1 VDSIQ
6 GGDQEWS
13 VGLQAQIT
21 ILSEEEKQKVHRESV
36 RILEEVGVR
45 FGSTPALELLADHGA
60 EVNPK
65 HKIARIPAVM
75 VEKALETA
83 PKSFVLGARNPAYD
97 VALPSACPSYNL
109 DGGVT
114 YALDFY
120 SGRRRYG
127 RTEDLEKGL
136 KVFEEMEMGSVVWP
150 PVVVHDFPPNSALVR
165 RFITSLKYTSKHL
178 QDEIFRVNE
187 VPYFIEACVA
197 IAGSEELLRRRK
209 LFSVVY
215 CPVAPLVHDREMSEA
230 YLSLCDYEVP
240 ILIFPMPAAG
250 STGPASLHSNIALA
264 NAEGLSSLVLFQTA
278 HPGTPLIYG
287 NASGSFDFSTGVFLE
302 GSPEMVLQTAALGEM
317 ARFYKLPNTQA
328 GCLTDAKQHGP
339 QAVLEKFL
347 TTMPLVLSGVDVVQ
361 GIGALECSQVLS
373 LEQIVVDHEIARLCH
388 RLRQGVDLAEEKDYF
403 GDIEEAGPGGNFLMA
418 ESTVEACRSDEFL
431 NSQLLD
437 RHTYESWLQ
446 LGRPGLY
453 ERARE
458 RVERILDSPQKS
470 PLPETTIQALDEIM
484 ERADDEL

>member
-1 VDSIQ
+1 M
-6 GGDQEWS
+6 
-13 VGLQAQIT
+13 QAQIA
-21 ILSEEEKQKVHRESV
+21 ILSEDEKQKIHEESI

-45 FGSTPALELLADHGA
+45 FVSTQALELLADHGA
-60 EVNPK
+60 EVDPQSN
-65 HKIARIPAVM
+65 IARIPVTM

-97 VALPSACPSYNL
+97 LTLPSSWPSYNL

-127 RTEDLEKGL
+127 RTVDLEMGL
-136 KVFEEMEMGSVVWP
+136 RVFEEMEMGTVVWP
-150 PVVVHDFPPNSALVR
+150 PVVVHDFPANSALVR

-178 QDEIFRVNE
+178 QDEIFRPEE
-187 VPYFIEACVA
+187 VPYFIEACIA

-230 YLSLCDYEVP
+230 YLSLCNFEVP

-250 STGPASLHSNIALA
+250 STGPASLYSNIALA
-264 NAEGLSSLVLFQTA
+264 NAEALSSLVLFQTA

-287 NASGSFDFSTGVFLE
+287 NASGSFDFSTGGFLE

-317 ARFYKLPNTQA
+317 ARFYQLPNTQA
-328 GCLTDAKQHGP
+328 GCLTDAKHHGP
-339 QAVLEKFL
+339 QAVLEKLL

-388 RLRQGVDLAEEKDYF
+388 RLRQGVDVTEQKNYF
-403 GDIEEAGPGGNFLMA
+403 RDIEEAGPGGNFLMA
-418 ESTVEACRSDEFL
+418 DSTVKACRSDEFL
-431 NSQLLD
+431 TSELLD

-446 LGRPGLY
+446 LGKPGLY

-458 RVERILDSPQKS
+458 RVEKILYSPQKS
-470 PLPETTIQALDEIM
+470 PLPVTTIQALDEIM
-484 ERADDEL
+484 ERADREL